1 MGEVMDEKALQ
12 RVGQGEREFVQ
23 QAAGEMR
30 GVDVERRVVS
40 AVISTED
47 RVPMYDWD
55 LGVCERVTLS
65 AGMGLFRSE
74 PIPFVDS
81 HRTGSIQHALGS
93 ARGIRD
99 EVQSGGGVW
108 KVCELHFLQD
118 DPLAE
123 RAWQLREQGHV
134 KAVSVG
140 LWLLRSGRVVI
151 DPETTATVQGRV
163 FEAGK
168 VPLVVYTK
176 SLLEEVSMVQTGA
189 DGGAAMQSNEA
200 ARSGKEN
207 EMDPLTQNGGAP
219 LAPGGDQ
226 PANVVQQ
233 SGGAAPVPPASP
245 VSPASPAAQGG
256 SGNIVPLDAAR
267 EAAAQRAATE
277 RVLAIQA
284 HGRRAGV
291 DDAVVLECIQSAM
304 TADAAAAHFL
314 ELAEQSAKPVGQRV
328 HGGCHMA
335 QGIDTEALRVGL
347 VMRTQGHDAT
357 EAFVRDYVAQHG
369 DAGRRVVDVASR
381 RCRQMPL
388 YSLVQRALQASGVE
402 PSDDPRE
409 LYRQAVGNTVLNN
422 IFTDSI
428 GARLRATYAQAPNT
442 ARTLAAMTPVSNYQV
457 HEIVDIDSADSLSR
471 RGRGGRSK
479 PLSMGDGKET
489 WQIYEFSGRIA
500 IDRQDFVND
509 NLSAFTRT
517 PEKVARACAKLE
529 PDLFYSALLG
539 NPTMRDSVALFH
551 ADHANLAGSGGP
563 LNETTLAA
571 AIKAFRTQTIKSG
584 DHKKR
589 RDSIDPQPRTLVVGP
604 HWEFVAR
611 KLINSAEILN
621 NTSSLAYGTKNV
633 VAELGLQLVIDPR
646 IENGVWNPVTETW
659 VDGQPYAWYLMGDP
673 VETPTWQM
681 GYLASDGEQPLVR
694 TGELSNGEHGLWWDV
709 IHSRGV
715 KAVDWRGQYRN
726 AGAAS

>member
-65 AGMGLFRSE
+65 AGMSLLRSE

-291 DDAVVLECIQSAM
+291 DEAVVLECIQSAM
-304 TADAAAAHFL
+304 TADAAAARFL

-328 HGGCHMA
+328 HGGVVVY
-335 QGIDTEALRVGL
+335 QGASVEALGAGL
-347 VMRTQGHDAT
+347 LMRTLPSADFERYAQRMAAQQGEPAQRVF
-357 EAFVRDYVAQHG
+357 EA
-369 DAGRRVVDVASR
+369 AGRFRTWSLVDVAA
-381 RCRQMPL
+381 QAL
-388 YSLVQRALQASGVE
+388 SLSGVQ
-402 PSDDPRE
+402 PSTDRHE
-409 LYRQAVGNTVLNN
+409 MVRQAVSNLNVAN
-422 IFTDSI
+422 IFTTSI
-428 GARLRATYAQAPNT
+428 NARLLSTYEASPQTSGLWANIV
-442 ARTLAAMTPVSNYQV
+442 PVNNFQTQDRIGL
-457 HEIVDIDSADSLSR
+457 ENANKLSR
-471 RGRGGRSK
+471 RARGK
-479 PLSMGDGKET
+479 KAQHQTMGDAKES
-489 WQIYEFSGRIA
+489 YAVHEFAGELV
-500 IDRQDFVND
+500 IDEQDLIDD
-509 NLSAFTRT
+509 NLSVLSSAPVELAITASQ
-517 PEKVARACAKLE
+517 VQD
-529 PDLFYSALLG
+529 DLAYALLLANG
-539 NPTMRDSVALFH
+539 QMRDGTDLFH
-551 ADHANLAGSGGP
+551 ANHGNLPSNAA
-563 LNETTLAA
+563 LDETSLGAA
-571 AIKAFRTQTIKSG
+571 LTAFRKQAITDAQNSKRKRVLALTPRFLIVPPELEFKA
-584 DHKKR
+584 KK
-589 RDSIDPQPRTLVVGP
+589 LVS
-604 HWEFVAR
+604 
-611 KLINSAEILN
+611 SAEILN
-621 NTSSLAYGTKNV
+621 NTSNAVYGTANV
-633 VAELGLQLVIDPR
+633 VAGLGLQVIVEPR
-646 IENGVWNPVTETW
+646 LSLGSYNPVTDANVSGSVT
-659 VDGQPYAWYLMGDP
+659 AWYLAGDP
-673 VETPTWQM
+673 VLAKTLEI
-681 GYLASDGEQPLVR
+681 GYIASLGQAPRLRMSPLTEGR
-694 TGELSNGEHGLWWDV
+694 YGIHYDV
-709 IHSRGV
+709 QLTRGA
-715 KAVDWRGQYRN
+715 KFLDWRGILKN
-726 AGAAS
+726 AGA